1 MVPPHNGAKASGL
14 NTPAEVPAKLQE
26 AGVHHVIFLH
36 DAWCPGVHGD
46 AAHCICNPTIE
57 RVTEQAWASLFA
69 ATQNRAQRRKAAR
82 DAKKS
87 GGAR

>member
-1 MVPPHNGAKASGL
+1 MAAPHNGAKASGL
-14 NTPAEVPAKLQE
+14 NTPIEDFARLLKP
-26 AGVHHVIFLH
+26 GIHHVIFRH

-57 RVTEQAWASLFA
+57 RVTEQAWSESFT

-82 DAKKS
+82 EAKKA
-87 GGAR
+87 GGTR